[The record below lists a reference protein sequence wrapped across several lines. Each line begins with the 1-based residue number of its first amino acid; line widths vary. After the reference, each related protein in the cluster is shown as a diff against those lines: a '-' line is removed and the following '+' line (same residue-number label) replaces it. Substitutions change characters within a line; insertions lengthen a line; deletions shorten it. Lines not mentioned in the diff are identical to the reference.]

1 MEGAMVNLP
10 GRLDELLR
18 RHGNILPK
26 GADKEIPLI
35 RQDIEEI
42 TSILHGH
49 HSDATELEDYH
60 DMVVRCWTKEVRE
73 LSYDIEDCIDQ
84 YEDAV
89 EQYEHAA
96 TVGRYPSVSTIRRRK
111 FSRRPVGSKTPLVP
125 EKLKQRLWMANK
137 IREFSLRVQEAL
149 QRHAIL
155 HSSDLGGIANTS
167 AGHPTLC
174 RKRADGVR
182 HVGLDAA
189 INKVQE
195 WLADGEKKLKGVSI
209 VGVGGVGKT
218 TLANELYRKL
228 GRQFECQAFVRSS
241 QKVDMRRLL
250 ISMLSQVRLQ
260 QPPDN
265 WKLHS
270 LISSI
275 RTHLQDKRYLIIID
289 DLWDICTWDI
299 IKCTLPDGNSCSR
312 ILITTEIE
320 DLALQSCGYES
331 NYIFKMKP
339 LSEDDSRNLF
349 FSTVFGSHS
358 NCPPELCE
366 VSYDI
371 VRKCGGL
378 PLAVVTIA
386 SLLATQLEK
395 HEQWD
400 YINETLGYSLMAN
413 PNLEG
418 MKQLLNLCY
427 NSLPQHLKACMLYLR
442 MYQENSIIWKDDL
455 VNQWIAEGFICPSEG
470 HEKEEISRAYF
481 SELVDRKFIQPVHI
495 NDNGEVLSCVVHHM
509 VLNLITYMSTEEN
522 FAIAIDHTQATT
534 RLADKVRRLS
544 IHFGNVEDATPPT
557 NMRLSQV
564 RTLAFCGV
572 LNCMP
577 SITGFQLL
585 KVLILHFCG
594 DEDSI
599 SFDLTEILEL
609 VRLRYLKVTSNIT
622 LKMPTH
628 MQGLQYLEAL
638 KIDGKIDAVPSD
650 IVHLPGLL
658 HLSLP
663 ARTNP
668 PNGIAHMSSLRTLG
682 YIDLSC
688 NTSENLWSLGEL
700 TNLQDLQLTYSAI
713 HSDNLKN
720 NMQYL
725 GSILGKLPNLKSI
738 TLSPVGSSYANTLH
752 IHSATSTSV
761 SVYGWRSVS
770 STPALLQRLELLPC
784 VCIFS
789 SLPNWIGQ
797 LGNLCILMIGIR
809 EVTSYDVD
817 VLGGL
822 PALTVLSLYVH
833 TKPAESIVFDNAR
846 FSVLKYL
853 KFRCSLAWMKFE
865 AGAMPNLRKLKLG
878 FDVHRADQHD
888 AIPVGIE
895 NLSGLEE
902 ITAKIKVDC
911 TAGDLCRR
919 FAESALTDAI
929 RMHPGR
935 PIVNIRCVDW
945 TFDDKD
951 NNNVRTRDEEHR
963 TTEKQHLIV
972 KEGLNEKSVVLQKD
986 HGEGACKS
994 VEGERRG
1001 VLSAGSWWRRQPQFE
1016 RFYKSAESRAD
1027 DGGGGG
1033 SIISGAQTV
1042 PIKNFTGGWPAP
1054 PWQEG
1059 SGTTMPPVYIN
1070 EGEYIN
1076 VIYYSPPRSSTT
1088 TSSQDEST
1096 EASERERSGSGTG
1109 SSEGGFYGPTFQA
1122 VSRYIDRK
1130 FGLDRED

>member
-1 MEGAMVNLP
+1 MVNLP

-26 GADKEIPLI
+26 GADQEIPLI

-96 TVGRYPSVSTIRRRK
+96 TVGR
-111 FSRRPVGSKTPLVP
+111 
-125 EKLKQRLWMANK
+125 
-137 IREFSLRVQEAL
+137 
-149 QRHAIL
+149 
-155 HSSDLGGIANTS
+155 
-167 AGHPTLC
+167 
-174 RKRADGVR
+174 KRADGVR

-195 WLADGEKKLKGVSI
+195 WLADGEKKLKVVSI

-400 YINETLGYSLMAN
+400 YINEALGYSLMAN

-495 NDNGEVLSCVVHHM
+495 NDNGEVLSCAVHHM

-599 SFDLTEILEL
+599 SFDLTEISEL

-761 SVYGWRSVS
+761 SVYGWSSVS
-770 STPALLQRLELLPC
+770 SPPALLQRLELLPC

-822 PALTVLSLYVH
+822 PALTVLSLYVR

-865 AGAMPNLRKLKLG
+865 AGAMPNLRKLRLG

-902 ITAKIKVDC
+902 ITAKIKVDF

-1001 VLSAGSWWRRQPQFE
+1001 VLTAGSWWRRQPQFE

-1054 PWQEG
+1054 PWEEG

-1122 VSRYIDRK
+1122 VGRYLDRK

>member
-1 MEGAMVNLP
+1 
-10 GRLDELLR
+10 
-18 RHGNILPK
+18 
-26 GADKEIPLI
+26 
-35 RQDIEEI
+35 
-42 TSILHGH
+42 
-49 HSDATELEDYH
+49 
-60 DMVVRCWTKEVRE
+60 
-73 LSYDIEDCIDQ
+73 
-84 YEDAV
+84 
-89 EQYEHAA
+89 
-96 TVGRYPSVSTIRRRK
+96 
-111 FSRRPVGSKTPLVP
+111 
-125 EKLKQRLWMANK
+125 MANK

-155 HSSDLGGIANTS
+155 YSSDLGGIANTS

-195 WLADGEKKLKGVSI
+195 WLADGEKKLKVVSI

-275 RTHLQDKRYLIIID
+275 RTHLQDK
-289 DLWDICTWDI
+289 
-299 IKCTLPDGNSCSR
+299 
-312 ILITTEIE
+312 
-320 DLALQSCGYES
+320 
-331 NYIFKMKP
+331 
-339 LSEDDSRNLF
+339 
-349 FSTVFGSHS
+349 
-358 NCPPELCE
+358 
-366 VSYDI
+366 
-371 VRKCGGL
+371 
-378 PLAVVTIA
+378 
-386 SLLATQLEK
+386 
-395 HEQWD
+395 
-400 YINETLGYSLMAN
+400 
-413 PNLEG
+413 
-418 MKQLLNLCY
+418 
-427 NSLPQHLKACMLYLR
+427 
-442 MYQENSIIWKDDL
+442 
-455 VNQWIAEGFICPSEG
+455 
-470 HEKEEISRAYF
+470 
-481 SELVDRKFIQPVHI
+481 
-495 NDNGEVLSCVVHHM
+495 
-509 VLNLITYMSTEEN
+509 
-522 FAIAIDHTQATT
+522 
-534 RLADKVRRLS
+534 
-544 IHFGNVEDATPPT
+544 
-557 NMRLSQV
+557 
-564 RTLAFCGV
+564 
-572 LNCMP
+572 
-577 SITGFQLL
+577 
-585 KVLILHFCG
+585 
-594 DEDSI
+594 SI
-599 SFDLTEILEL
+599 SFDLTEISEL

-761 SVYGWRSVS
+761 SVYGWSSVS
-770 STPALLQRLELLPC
+770 SPPALLQRLELLPC

-902 ITAKIKVDC
+902 ITAKIKVDF

-1001 VLSAGSWWRRQPQFE
+1001 VLTAGSWWRRQPQFE

-1054 PWQEG
+1054 PWEEG

-1122 VSRYIDRK
+1122 VGRYLDRK